1 MANDCVFNVL
11 VSLQIQREK
20 KIAKK
25 RRAECHLQRNK
36 ESSLSLS
43 SSVAASERNI
53 FSLLFY
59 SLLDKK

>member
-1 MANDCVFNVL
+1 MFLFLCKYEEKN
-11 VSLQIQREK
+11 SEEK
-20 KIAKK
+20 KSRMSLTK
-25 RRAECHLQRNK
+25 K